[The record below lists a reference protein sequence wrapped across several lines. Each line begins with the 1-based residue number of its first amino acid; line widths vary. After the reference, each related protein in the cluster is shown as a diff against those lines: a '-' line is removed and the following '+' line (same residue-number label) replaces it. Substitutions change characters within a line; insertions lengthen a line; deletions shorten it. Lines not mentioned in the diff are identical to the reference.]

1 MNGDLCFIEQTLFM
15 IFLWIGIW
23 FLLISSFG
31 NWGYT
36 YRVHRRY
43 GERSD
48 KTSTELLNERYARGD
63 INREEFHKI
72 KNEMAENVRDAKKYK
87 QLNTLS
93 PA

>member
-1 MNGDLCFIEQTLFM
+1 MDNTYWNTWYSGGGW
-15 IFLWIGIW
+15 FLWIGIW
-23 FLLISSFG
+23 FLMISSFG

-43 GERSD
+43 GERSE
-48 KTSTELLNERYARGD
+48 KNSTELLNERYARGD

-72 KNEMAENVRDAKKYK
+72 KNEMAEN
-87 QLNTLS
+87 TLS